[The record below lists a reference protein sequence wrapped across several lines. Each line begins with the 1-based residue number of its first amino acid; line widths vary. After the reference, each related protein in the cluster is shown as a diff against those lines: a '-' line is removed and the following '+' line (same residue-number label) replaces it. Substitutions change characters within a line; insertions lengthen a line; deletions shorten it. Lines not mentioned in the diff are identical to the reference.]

1 MFRTG
6 PIRNFTTSEVKV
18 VACILT
24 AETSFDFDHDVSFT
38 VVQLDG
44 EPTTV
49 HSERGVVP
57 TGSMGTFEAVL
68 RQPIRHWEV
77 RIEAHPEVAF
87 ITIYH
92 TIDGRLEPS
101 MTYRNSDLYYSDF
114 FEGPEGGINGAN
126 YLFSDTK
133 NPFGGKVGLSP
144 NWFLGDEDEEPDQYP
159 WQ

>member
-6 PIRNFTTSEVKV
+6 PIRNFTSSEVKV

-24 AETSFDFDHDVSFT
+24 AETAFDFKHDVTFS

-44 EPTTV
+44 EPSTV

-77 RIEAHPEVAF
+77 RIDAHPEVAF
-87 ITIYH
+87 ITVYH
-92 TIDGRLEPS
+92 TLDGRLEPS
-101 MTYRNSDLYYSDF
+101 MTYRTSDLYYADF
-114 FEGPEGGINGAN
+114 FDGAADGSDAGS
-126 YLFSDTK
+126 YLFTDMDH
-133 NPFGGKVGLSP
+133 PFGGKPGLSS
-144 NWFLGDEDEEPDQYP
+144 NWFLLDDDDDPDQP
-159 WQ
+159 SWK